1 MGESLTKTPLAGMI
15 LSQAQLKNFP
25 PKKET
30 SLLVSLA
37 LVILF
42 SVLPGLTLGH
52 GVAEGDASFLQQ
64 REGFH
69 FWPYFYLGAKHM
81 VTGYDHLL
89 FFAGIV
95 FFVNRLSDVV
105 IYVSLFALG
114 HTLTLISGVFFDVP
128 ANVYL
133 VDAIIG
139 ISVIYKAAEN
149 LGGLESIG
157 VKVNPKAAVFGFGLI
172 HGLGLATKLQEISI
186 SEDGLLG
193 NLIAFNVGVE
203 MGQILGLSF
212 LVIIIFALKTI
223 PRYGSY
229 YLASNVLI
237 MIGGIILT
245 AYQLT
250 AYALLS

>member
-1 MGESLTKTPLAGMI
+1 MGESLTKTPLVGMI

-30 SLLVSLA
+30 SLPASLL

-89 FFAGIV
+89 FLAGVV
-95 FFVNRLSDVV
+95 FFVHRLSDVV
-105 IYVSLFALG
+105 VYVSLFALG

-139 ISVIYKAAEN
+139 ISVIY
-149 LGGLESIG
+149 
-157 VKVNPKAAVFGFGLI
+157 
-172 HGLGLATKLQEISI
+172 
-186 SEDGLLG
+186 
-193 NLIAFNVGVE
+193 
-203 MGQILGLSF
+203 
-212 LVIIIFALKTI
+212 
-223 PRYGSY
+223 
-229 YLASNVLI
+229 
-237 MIGGIILT
+237 
-245 AYQLT
+245 
-250 AYALLS
+250 